1 MSQQMEYP
9 YNLFSELIAL
19 SVISMG
25 LSQFNQFGDIN
36 IGTVMRNSSIKLN
49 IDAVNMSWGR
59 GSTKEMSSGKDE
71 DYLSKIEMVLPVAF
85 RVLPEGWHEVEYNGD
100 LIGVN
105 ISTINSKETDPVFSF
120 AKNVMIGAS
129 GSGFEEI
136 PFIAFTDNRG
146 EYPVTLA
153 TLIFP
158 RRIASWIDGT
168 QETGIKTDFDY
179 ERMQVA
185 GSPDNEEKI
194 LALLVTNRLIKSLNI
209 EGICSI
215 SYDDVTVFLETYY
228 QKTTRMPLLKKINAL
243 ASKNAYRNAVYD
255 YVSQIIKKSGIDQA
269 FVKFQEDRV
278 GKQIDCEKDLQ
289 VAVAE
294 VIERILKHY
303 IESRRWIEPFWDGQ
317 RTIKHRGEEIVIP
330 KSPKGETKIQPTL
343 LVLLDMALSPLGI
356 QVSRESDEGAGLLD
370 FRFFFTTKNSIPL
383 SVAAEFKVAHHKEI
397 KKGINSQLPACLKA
411 IRSTSGIFV
420 VMWFK
425 DSKFF
430 QEPKAFE
437 KIQMERWVDEEAK
450 RVSSELGINLTTAML
465 DASIRPSASK
475 LD

>member
-1 MSQQMEYP
+1 
-9 YNLFSELIAL
+9 
-19 SVISMG
+19 
-25 LSQFNQFGDIN
+25 
-36 IGTVMRNSSIKLN
+36 MRNSSIKLN
-49 IDAVNMSWGR
+49 MDAADWSWGR
-59 GSTKEMSSGKDE
+59 DSPKEISSGNSE
-71 DYLSKIEMVLPVAF
+71 DYVSKIEMVLPVAF
-85 RVLPEGWHEVEYNGD
+85 RVLPEGWHEIEYNGD
-100 LIGVN
+100 LIGIN

-120 AKNVMIGAS
+120 AKNVKIGAS

-146 EYPVTLA
+146 EYPATLA

-158 RRIASWIDGT
+158 RRIASWIDDTHEAGF
-168 QETGIKTDFDY
+168 KTDFNH
-179 ERMQVA
+179 ERMQVT

-209 EGICSI
+209 EGLHSI

-228 QKTTRMPLLKKINAL
+228 QKTTRMPLFKRINAL
-243 ASKNAYRNAVYD
+243 ASKNAYKNAVYD
-255 YVSQIIKKSGIDQA
+255 YVLPNIKKSGIDQA

-278 GKQIDCEKDLQ
+278 GKQIDCEKDLKL
-289 VAVAE
+289 AVEE

-317 RTIKHRGEEIVIP
+317 RTIEHKDEEIIIP
-330 KSPKGETKIQPTL
+330 RSPKGETKIQPTL
-343 LVLLDMALSPLGI
+343 CVLLDMALSPLGI

-383 SVAAEFKVAHHKEI
+383 SVAAEFKVAHHGGL
-397 KKGINSQLPACLKA
+397 KKGISRQLPACLKA

-430 QEPKAFE
+430 KEPKAFE
-437 KIQMERWVDEEAK
+437 KSQTEKWIDEEAR
-450 RVSSELGINLTTAML
+450 RVSSELGINLSTAML